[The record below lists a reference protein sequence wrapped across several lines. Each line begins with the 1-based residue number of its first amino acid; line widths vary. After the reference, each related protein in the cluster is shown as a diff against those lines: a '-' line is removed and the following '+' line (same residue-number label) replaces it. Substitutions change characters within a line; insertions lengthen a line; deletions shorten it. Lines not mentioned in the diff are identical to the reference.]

1 MNPSYNNSI
10 CKILF
15 QEEWYS
21 YDFAQPRGITPYASR
36 REWNN
41 TFITTIN
48 RLYAKLAFETESNIP
63 ISKDFCAIL
72 SDMSI
77 CDTLGNQFYYNKSD
91 EMFNVA
97 NVGDIE
103 LYPIG
108 KLRGFLD
115 IILTSQ
121 RIFKKGRGLILEKNN
136 MKGLPDEFLLLWC
149 KKSKKG
155 GIINIRNE

>member
-1 MNPSYNNSI
+1 MNPNYNNSI

-36 REWNN
+36 LEWNN

-48 RLYAKLAFETESNIP
+48 RLYAKLAFEIESNSP
-63 ISKDFCAIL
+63 ISEDFCAIL

-77 CDTLGNQFYYNKSD
+77 CDTLGNQLYYNKPD
-91 EMFNVA
+91 EMFDVINLGGV
-97 NVGDIE
+97 E
-103 LYPIG
+103 LCPIG
-108 KLRGFLD
+108 KLRGYLE
-115 IILTSQ
+115 INITPKSV
-121 RIFKKGRGLILEKNN
+121 FKKSRGLILEKSN
-136 MKGLPDEFLLLWC
+136 MKGLSGEFLLLWS